1 VLGLLVQFAVH
12 TRSESSGDVVGV
24 KEQRTR
30 KVERLSSG
38 EYRVTTWLKMLMHR
52 RRVRDKAGVELPP
65 SSAVYVTAA
74 DVRKSTRDETAS
86 SVEASDAKFY
96 WRM

>member
-1 VLGLLVQFAVH
+1 MGH
-12 TRSESSGDVVGV
+12 TRSESSGDVVEV

-30 KVERLSSG
+30 QAERLSSG
-38 EYRVTTWLKMLMHR
+38 EHRVTSWLKMLMHR
-52 RRVRDKAGVELPP
+52 RSVRDKANVERPP

-74 DVRKSTRDETAS
+74 DVRKSPRDETAS
-86 SVEASDAKFY
+86 SVKASDAKFY